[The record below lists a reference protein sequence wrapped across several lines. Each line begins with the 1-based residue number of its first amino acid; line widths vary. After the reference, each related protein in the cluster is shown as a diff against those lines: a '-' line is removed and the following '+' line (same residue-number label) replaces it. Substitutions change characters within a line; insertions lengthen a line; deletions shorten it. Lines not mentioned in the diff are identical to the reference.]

1 MTTHATHTPNVGA
14 STGRPALVVPQSAA
28 FRWSA
33 SIVTALV
40 GLTAV
45 AGGLALVVGFEAD
58 LVAPATS
65 VLAGSGFSSFLV
77 PGLLLAV
84 VVGGTQ
90 LAAAVLAVV
99 RSRWTVLAVTIA
111 AVVLL
116 VWIFA
121 ETALIPW
128 SVLQALYFAVGL
140 GEIGLVLVG
149 LGLLSDGPRR

>member
-14 STGRPALVVPQSAA
+14 STGRRALVVPQSAA

-77 PGLLLAV
+77 PGLLLAI

-116 VWIFA
+116 VWIFV

-149 LGLLSDGPRR
+149 LGLLSDGRRR

>member
-1 MTTHATHTPNVGA
+1 MTAHATPTPNAGA
-14 STGRPALVVPQSAA
+14 EETRRAPVAPRPTA

-33 SIVTALV
+33 IVVTALV

-45 AGGLALVVGFEAD
+45 AGGLALVVGFDAD
-58 LVAPATS
+58 ILAPASS

-77 PGLLLAV
+77 PGLLLGG

-99 RSRWTVLAVTIA
+99 RSRWTVLAVTVA

-116 VWIFA
+116 IWIFV
-121 ETALIPW
+121 ETAMIPW
-128 SVLQALYFAVGL
+128 SVLQAVYFAVGL

-149 LGLLSDGPRR
+149 LGLLSDRRRR